1 MYQSM
6 NYEEFRPKPKQ
17 QYHLIQTIHIW
28 MFDKDCTGK
37 FKVNPIIFMDK
48 VTHFIIHQEVKRK
61 KYIFFSETLYVP
73 MKDLITRVEGYTQQE
88 VNYSSDKAQTM
99 LEDVKKFYKPIHR
112 AKVLAQVLK

>member
-6 NYEEFRPKPKQ
+6 KYEV
-17 QYHLIQTIHIW
+17 
-28 MFDKDCTGK
+28 FDKDCTGK
-37 FKVNPIIFMDK
+37 FKVVGPPIEPGAFVIY
-48 VTHFIIHQEVKRK
+48 QEVKRK

-73 MKDLITRVEGYTQQE
+73 MKDLIT
-88 VNYSSDKAQTM
+88 YSSDKAQTM

>member
-6 NYEEFRPKPKQ
+6 KYEV
-17 QYHLIQTIHIW
+17 
-28 MFDKDCTGK
+28 FDKDCTGK
-37 FKVNPIIFMDK
+37 FKVVGPPIEPGAFVIY
-48 VTHFIIHQEVKRK
+48 QEVKRK

-73 MKDLITRVEGYTQQE
+73 MKGLYTLGKNTIIT
-88 VNYSSDKAQTM
+88 YSSDKAQTM

>member
-1 MYQSM
+1 MIETWGEDMKSEQHGLI
-6 NYEEFRPKPKQ
+6 KPQ
-17 QYHLIQTIHIW
+17 VW

-37 FKVNPIIFMDK
+37 FKVVDIQDY
-48 VTHFIIHQEVKRK
+48 HIIHQEVKRK

-73 MKDLITRVEGYTQQE
+73 MKGLYTLGKNTIIT
-88 VNYSSDKAQTM
+88 YSSDKAQTM

>member
-73 MKDLITRVEGYTQQE
+73 MKDLIT
-88 VNYSSDKAQTM
+88 YSSDKAQTM